1 MEGFMKGAN
10 ALLTHDQLS
19 RLTREFRAVPML
31 SVYIDG
37 AASDPARRLAWRQAL
52 RNALDDARAWAESQP
67 TASREAFDSCRKTLM
82 AILDEIPSAIGS
94 PGWVGFFS
102 SDGAQLHGRVPTP
115 MPTLV
120 KWQVGPWIAPF
131 VRALKQTRPVVV
143 VVVDS
148 RSAALYRYHRGELT
162 DLDVLHSHR
171 HGGHADHMGDAP
183 REHFHGGTRGET
195 ATDAAEH
202 ARLAA
207 RDRMLRD
214 VAHVLLDVMKGD
226 GVAVIGGAPDTAH
239 ALYRAIPP
247 AMSSRVLVSV
257 DLPMGSSRAEIARAA
272 ERDAKIIRDARDTA
286 AVEQVLN
293 LAASHGRGVTGA
305 KDALAVMSSGEGRQL
320 LVTPRFLAEHPDEA
334 EAAVEFALD
343 HAADI
348 EVLAGDAAARLDAQA
363 GGIAS
368 SLRFGRGLALGGPVV
383 PGRLGDVVTGHLE
396 V

>member
-1 MEGFMKGAN
+1 MNGPN

-19 RLTREFRAVPML
+19 RLTRELRATPVL

-37 AASDPARRLAWRQAL
+37 AAPDPARRLAWRQTL
-52 RNALDDARAWAESQP
+52 RNALDDARSWAESQP
-67 TASREAFDSCRKTLM
+67 KASREAFDRCRQSLT
-82 AILDEIPSAIGS
+82 AALDEIPSAIGS
-94 PGWVGFFS
+94 PGWVGFFTAE
-102 SDGAQLHGRVPTP
+102 GMHLHGPVPTP

-120 KWQVGPWIAPF
+120 KWQVGPWVAPF
-131 VRALKQTRPVVV
+131 VRALKQIRPVIV
-143 VVVDS
+143 VVVDT

-162 DLDVLHSHR
+162 DLEQLHSHR

-207 RDRMLRD
+207 RDHMLREIT
-214 VAHVLLDVMKGD
+214 HRFQELLNDD

-239 ALYRAIPP
+239 ALHRAIPAALAP
-247 AMSSRVLVSV
+247 RVLVSV

-272 ERDAKIIRDARDTA
+272 ERDAKILRDSRDAA
-286 AVEQVLN
+286 AVERVLS
-293 LAASHGRGVTGA
+293 LAGSHGRGVTGA
-305 KDALAVMSSGEGRQL
+305 KETLAVMSTGEGRQL
-320 LVTPRFLAEHPDEA
+320 LITPRFLAEHPDEA

-348 EVLAGDAAARLDAQA
+348 EVLSGDAAARLDASV
-363 GGIAS
+363 GGIGA
-368 SLRFGRGLALGGPVV
+368 SLRFALGPHPSESRGPQRADDSVA
-383 PGRLGDVVTGHLE
+383 GH
-396 V
+396 VAV